1 MLKNIPNA
9 LTIVRFI
16 LIPFIVYYI
25 LTGQYIA
32 GFVILTISGLTD
44 VLDGCIAKKI

>member
-9 LTIVRFI
+9 LTIVRFV

-25 LTGQYIA
+25 LKNLIDYMG
-32 GFVILTISGLTD
+32 GL
-44 VLDGCIAKKI
+44 K